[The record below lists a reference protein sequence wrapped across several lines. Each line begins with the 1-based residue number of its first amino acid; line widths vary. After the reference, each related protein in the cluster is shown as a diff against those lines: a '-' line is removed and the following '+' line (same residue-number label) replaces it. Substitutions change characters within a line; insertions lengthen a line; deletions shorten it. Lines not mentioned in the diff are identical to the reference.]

1 MRYMGVDPGLRGAI
15 AILTDTGQVELL
27 VPTPTSDN
35 EGGRQE
41 YNLAAIA
48 KLLCAAARAGEVL
61 VTVEKLQGLPATFG
75 PKEKPI
81 HTGFLANVARGEAR
95 GWAWMVAALAAT
107 GLPITCELVSP
118 KEWQKELV
126 KGFPAGG
133 HKERSVAVAKRLFPD
148 VVLFRTPRSRLEDD
162 GMAEALLLAEL
173 GRRRAAG
180 GALFAQ
186 RT

>member
-1 MRYMGVDPGLRGAI
+1 MRYVGVDPGLKGAI
-15 AILTDTGQVELL
+15 AILTPTGAIELL
-27 VPTPTSDN
+27 VPTPTSETEN
-35 EGGRQE
+35 GREE

-48 KLLCAAARAGEVL
+48 KLLCATARAGEVL
-61 VTVEKLQGLPATFG
+61 VVVEKLQGLPAEFG
-75 PKEKPI
+75 PKDKPI
-81 HTGFLANVARGEAR
+81 RTGFLANVARGEAR
-95 GWAWMVAALAAT
+95 GWAWMVAALAAA

-118 KEWQKELV
+118 KAWQKELV
-126 KGFPAGG
+126 KGYPAAG
-133 HKERSVAVAKRLFPD
+133 HKERSVAVAKGIFPD
-148 VVLFRTPRSRLEDD
+148 AVLFRTARSRNEDD